1 MHSTHSVRQ
10 ATSGGS
16 ENLQQTAQTVRA
28 TRCSTRHPTTEPG
41 PIAAYAARTRPTA
54 EEVRNG

>member
-16 ENLQQTAQTVRA
+16 ENLQRTAQAVRA
-28 TRCSTRHPTTEPG
+28 TRCSPRHPTTEPG
-41 PIAAYAARTRPTA
+41 PIVAYAAHTRPTA
-54 EEVRNG
+54 GEVRNG